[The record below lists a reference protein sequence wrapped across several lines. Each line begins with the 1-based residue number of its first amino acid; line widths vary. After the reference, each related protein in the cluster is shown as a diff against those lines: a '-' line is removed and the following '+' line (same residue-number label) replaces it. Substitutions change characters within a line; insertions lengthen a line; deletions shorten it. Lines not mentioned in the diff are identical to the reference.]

1 MTSRHSLKLAQS
13 KIASLRLHGPDQKG
27 IVAACS
33 RILDTYGCGIMK
45 SEQFTDTAVG
55 HFYQRSL
62 FYPSNNNEAGFPVKE
77 KIAIQNEMDELK
89 SEFGLNM
96 VKINWR
102 ERPKKVVVFV
112 SKYDHCLVSFIS
124 DILFHSYTVQLFKCY
139 LSQPY
144 LFPYDTYLIKNSGRF
159 FCGMRR
165 RN

>member
-45 SEQFTDTAVG
+45 SEQFTDKAVG

-62 FYPSNNNEAGFPVKE
+62 FYPSNNNEAGFPVQE
-77 KIAIQNEMDELK
+77 KMAIENEMDELK

-102 ERPKKVVVFV
+102 ERPKKVAVFV

-124 DILFHSYTVQLFKCY
+124 DILFHS
-139 LSQPY
+139 
-144 LFPYDTYLIKNSGRF
+144 
-159 FCGMRR
+159 
-165 RN
+165 